1 MENFRRNIESVF
13 CYFRDLKMS
22 WLVHFPKFNK
32 LRVWNKNVLDG
43 KFSKKIISMGV
54 SIKGLRVF
62 KYENECS
69 GIFKSNFPIFKTSY

>member
-1 MENFRRNIESVF
+1 MEKFRRNIESAF
-13 CYFRDLKMS
+13 CYFQDLKMS
-22 WLVHFPKFNK
+22 LLVHFPKFNK

-54 SIKGLRVF
+54 AIKGLRVF
-62 KYENECS
+62 QYENKCS